1 MNKFL
6 FKHIDNT
13 GLVLWRVVF
22 GLLITIQ
29 AFGEI
34 LLGSVKRNFIDPE
47 FTFNFI
53 GFDFLQPLPG
63 NWMYVYFALM
73 GIFGIGVILGYKY
86 RWSMFFYALMWTC
99 VYLMQKSSYNNHY
112 YLMMLLCWL
121 MVLLPANKWLSL
133 DAKQNPLLKSP
144 SMPRWVLLVLIVQVW
159 IVYTYASVAKIYPD
173 WLDGT
178 TTRLL
183 MRGKKD
189 YWLVGNILQQEWVHY
204 TIAYVGILFDLLIVP
219 LLLWRKTRVI
229 GFAIS
234 VFFHLFNSIV
244 FQIGIFPY
252 MSIAFAFFFFSSET
266 LQRLFLPSKELYT
279 AGEVILPKQK
289 TLLITC
295 FTIYFIFQIGLPL
308 RHWAIPDDVLWN
320 EEGHRLSWR
329 MMLRSKGGILNVY
342 TVDKAT
348 GQRVKYD
355 YLSMLSK
362 KQRRNVKSKPDIIW
376 QLAQRIKEVEAKK
389 GYDVE
394 VYMDVKI
401 KINGSPYHR
410 LIDQEVDLASVPWNI
425 FTHNPWI
432 LPSPEDYHKK
442 EERPTRENILKDSN
456 SPNIELN
463 NK

>member
-1 MNKFL
+1 M
-6 FKHIDNT
+6 
-13 GLVLWRVVF
+13 
-22 GLLITIQ
+22 
-29 AFGEI
+29 
-34 LLGSVKRNFIDPE
+34 
-47 FTFNFI
+47 
-53 GFDFLQPLPG
+53 
-63 NWMYVYFALM
+63 
-73 GIFGIGVILGYKY
+73 
-86 RWSMFFYALMWTC
+86 
-99 VYLMQKSSYNNHY
+99 
-112 YLMMLLCWL
+112 
-121 MVLLPANKWLSL
+121 
-133 DAKQNPLLKSP
+133 
-144 SMPRWVLLVLIVQVW
+144 
-159 IVYTYASVAKIYPD
+159 
-173 WLDGT
+173 
-178 TTRLL
+178 
-183 MRGKKD
+183 
-189 YWLVGNILQQEWVHY
+189 
-204 TIAYVGILFDLLIVP
+204 
-219 LLLWRKTRVI
+219 
-229 GFAIS
+229 
-234 VFFHLFNSIV
+234 
-244 FQIGIFPY
+244 
-252 MSIAFAFFFFSSET
+252 
-266 LQRLFLPSKELYT
+266 
-279 AGEVILPKQK
+279 PKQK

-389 GYDVE
+389 GHDVE